1 QSDDEGCTQAAI
13 HSAVQCSAEIRE
25 RLRVEAI
32 HPYFGPENKRSVL
45 GKIVGRAMQELDPD
59 METNYDTVY
68 ARAVHPCYSDVS
80 AIQILP
86 SRGRADSVITLPVSF
101 TEVMPSRF
109 PTLSLDG
116 KEDRFST
123 EQPPVQVNVAHA
135 PAMTPVNAVDKCA
148 LGIFDVSTDPGAA
161 ALVSLLS
168 HHQLALTSCAAKAQV
183 HAQCA
188 KRTLLSDRVQPWQV
202 DLIASLGP
210 DDYELDQESRVHRW
224 ISAQG
229 KAEPVV
235 SATGPPPRSVQGLGR
250 SSLGDKYDL
259 RSELNLHFN
268 DFWHLIDTSIQA
280 LVRNE
285 IFTSTGA
292 DRHSSRRLPSVCSA
306 TRSSTVS
313 SSIEILGDRYYS
325 PAVYTPLRV
334 PDWLSISWP
343 DQSMC
348 QEIRRTYL
356 LPTLLHLPIE
366 RIHRT
371 HAQGSY
377 QHLNLCG
384 QCLVVDAVGHRSYS
398 REFNLGQKEFEIL
411 KRFVMENTIEHAMR
425 KLDDRVL
432 DLSQLSEGA
441 ETILLRATP
450 AIIAASNDA
459 NKHLRKYN
467 ESEIKQQW
475 QRILRA
481 VVSACPNVEGRHLD
495 VIAERVAPQSRN
507 ELADRIGSNT
517 LTEVVEVHSH
527 YLNPP
532 ILAQLEGDRRLIALS
547 KDNGDDL
554 ADLDDAD
561 DEAHDG
567 ITDNRAVTE
576 DESSPHDGDELDL
589 ASRLKRSLAA
599 DQDRSLTAVHELYTR
614 MRELQGLYEKQ
625 TPDEIALKAR
635 LLRYFARG
643 STFDGCLVWSFRGYF
658 SDKYSPDEIKSYRFF
673 NFDDAKQAKD
683 LGQVA
688 EPSKSTSHAAD
699 CDEAA
704 ATSPVVSTRTQEL
717 LGEAREV
724 GEDSPSPSTDFVA
737 VDAGSDESQ
746 PRSDPEGAARE
757 LASPAIFFEYKS
769 DSKDIATCF
778 NQARFDLID
787 ALKHLDSR
795 GIHNFPVFAVVV
807 VDTVGHVIT
816 AWSEKVSYPRAHF
829 SSFNMSQ
836 SMV

>member
-1 QSDDEGCTQAAI
+1 MHEDQDYFTMPKGVFVTPHIVHSNDSWPAPASQYAAPLRALAQGACLADDESRTQAAI

-59 METNYDTVY
+59 VETNANKKYKFGPKSGFSDIRTEDLEDSLPEIPEGLVNDEVVAEERKKFEEAKNKY
-68 ARAVHPCYSDVS
+68 A
-80 AIQILP
+80 
-86 SRGRADSVITLPVSF
+86 
-101 TEVMPSRF
+101 
-109 PTLSLDG
+109 
-116 KEDRFST
+116 
-123 EQPPVQVNVAHA
+123 
-135 PAMTPVNAVDKCA
+135 
-148 LGIFDVSTDPGAA
+148 
-161 ALVSLLS
+161 
-168 HHQLALTSCAAKAQV
+168 LARVWKNKKYKSSSEAAKP
-183 HAQCA
+183 
-188 KRTLLSDRVQPWQV
+188 S
-202 DLIASLGP
+202 G
-210 DDYELDQESRVHRW
+210 
-224 ISAQG
+224 
-229 KAEPVV
+229 V
-235 SATGPPPRSVQGLGR
+235 SV
-250 SSLGDKYDL
+250 
-259 RSELNLHFN
+259 
-268 DFWHLIDTSIQA
+268 
-280 LVRNE
+280 
-285 IFTSTGA
+285 
-292 DRHSSRRLPSVCSA
+292 
-306 TRSSTVS
+306 
-313 SSIEILGDRYYS
+313 SIEFLGDRYYS
-325 PAVYTPLRV
+325 PTVYTPLQI
-334 PDWLSISWP
+334 PDWLNVAWP
-343 DQSMC
+343 DRSMC
-348 QEIRRTYL
+348 EQIRQDYL

-366 RIHRT
+366 RINSGRV
-371 HAQGSY
+371 QGSY
-377 QHLNLCG
+377 RPLQLLERR
-384 QCLVVDAVGHRSYS
+384 LVFGPVEHYYYN
-398 REFNLGQKEFEIL
+398 REFNFGHREFETL
-411 KRFVMENTIEHAMR
+411 KRFVMENTIENAMR

-432 DLSQLSEGA
+432 DLTQLSEGA

-459 NKHLRKYN
+459 NRHLRKYN

-495 VIAERVAPQSRN
+495 AIAERVAPLSRN

-517 LTEVVEVHSH
+517 LKEAVEVHSH

-683 LGQVA
+683 PGQVA

-724 GEDSPSPSTDFVA
+724 CAILTADKGGDSPSPATDLVA
-737 VDAGSDESQ
+737 ADAVSDEWEV
-746 PRSDPEGAARE
+746 DPEGAARE

-769 DSKDIATCF
+769 DSKDIAACF

-816 AWSEKVSYPRAHF
+816 AWSEKGTNVHKIMDTNCPQFDIAEP
-829 SSFNMSQ
+829 SQ
-836 SMV
+836 ALRYATFLVQVCTLWTEKFDALERRTQEKLDEWWKPKSRGWRWKMDHQKSEKYFQNAESDLRRQFEAGVPALQEIKQHLLERINEAAEH